1 MFCEQQFQ
9 QAASQRQNVLKM
21 PIPEVYLK
29 EPNLRSWRITSRE
42 VRELLQYQQFNLLAL
57 ELAMNI
63 RGSTK

>member
-63 RGSTK
+63 QGSIK

>member
-57 ELAMNI
+57 
-63 RGSTK
+63 